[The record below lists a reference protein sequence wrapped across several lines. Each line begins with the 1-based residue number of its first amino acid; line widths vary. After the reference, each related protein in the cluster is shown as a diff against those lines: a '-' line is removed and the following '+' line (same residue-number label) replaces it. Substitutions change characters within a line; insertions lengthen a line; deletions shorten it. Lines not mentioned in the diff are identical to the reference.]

1 MLPCQAPYCVHHIVC
16 ELALIAGAA
25 QACSRFEAAVCAR
38 ALRCAVLSHARRNL
52 ASLGKRELACGLF
65 STPRHYTTAHTQAFT
80 AWGLLSGLF
89 FVLSIAHAFL
99 SINLLDNVAAA
110 TGVWCGVAMVVS
122 FVFGVSTGDHV
133 GSPVLAAAAL
143 ACMLLG
149 VGGITV
155 VYQRTGRCAP
165 SSPAGGVM
173 RRVCLGLRAAHG
185 SDCLRRRPALACVCW
200 RCYGVHLALLHH
212 QVCCIEVRKWILVLS
227 V

>member
-1 MLPCQAPYCVHHIVC
+1 MRAAMSGTILHASSHSPPLQRKPKVGSKLMSMGASCT
-16 ELALIAGAA
+16 ALF
-25 QACSRFEAAVCAR
+25 SRMR
-38 ALRCAVLSHARRNL
+38 GT
-52 ASLGKRELACGLF
+52 SLCKRELACALF
-65 STPRHYTTAHTQAFT
+65 STPRHYATPHTQAFT

-165 SSPAGGVM
+165 WSPAGGIM
-173 RRVCLGLRAAHG
+173 RRVCSGVRAAYG
-185 SDCLRRRPALACVCW
+185 SARLRSRPALACVCW
-200 RCYGVHLALLHH
+200 RCYGMHLALLHH
-212 QVCCIEVRKWILVLS
+212 QVCCTEVRNWILILS